1 MNRVRWALLAV
12 ATLVSLAGGFA
23 IPHDPAH
30 DAWWNR
36 IPVFFALFGFAGCVA
51 IMFFAK
57 FLGKRLLRK
66 REDYY
71 DAD

>member
-1 MNRVRWALLAV
+1 MKKWQWILLSVMTIVSLLA
-12 ATLVSLAGGFA
+12 GFMMPPDA
-23 IPHDPAH
+23 AH

-36 IPVFFALFGFAGCVA
+36 IPAFFGLLGFIGCLLTVFFA
-51 IMFFAK
+51 K
-57 FLGKRLLRK
+57 SLGKLFLRK

>member
-1 MNRVRWALLAV
+1 MSGLRWALLAV
-12 ATLVSLAGGFA
+12 AAVVSLLGGFA

-36 IPVFFALFGFAGCVA
+36 IPAFFALFGFLGCVA
-51 IMFFAK
+51 IIFFAK
-57 FLGKRLLRK
+57 SLGKLFLRK
-66 REDYY
+66 GVEYY

>member
-1 MNRVRWALLAV
+1 MNTLRWALLAI
-12 ATLVSLAGGFA
+12 ATIVSLGGGFA

-36 IPVFFALFGFAGCVA
+36 IPVFFALFGFIGCVL
-51 IMFFAK
+51 IIFLAK
-57 FLGKRLLRK
+57 SLGKLLLRK
-66 REDYY
+66 REGYY